1 MQTLLYVL
9 LILLSHLYI
18 CKHIT
23 IPCSHFMK
31 SWMLFMRSTTSN
43 ELYVQIIDLE
53 SPVTVISTLSAE
65 TVPLTETKLPTETL
79 ETALISETVSIG
91 DKFNIIVPNMY
102 YYAIK
107 KQYRKNRNY
116 DSYSAF
122 SLGMSDYK
130 LSLTHILKEQK
141 LIDRNIFSFE
151 FYNNTNEGFLHFG
164 TLPHSI
170 TSKYKYKGNI
180 KMINNNSNNI
190 LWEFNLNYFN
200 VNGTLYNVKV
210 DDDDDN
216 RKGNSFFRSIDNN
229 ILIPS
234 SYYKDVLSNLIG
246 NSIDD
251 SSCRFHSQY
260 QQYTCDCD
268 EMNIV
273 GNIVFGIGDVE
284 IVFEGRSL
292 FKVYDLYCILLI
304 KENTLG
310 NEWVFGTT
318 FMDRFLISFD
328 YQTKEVTLYSNNTI
342 GDKLL
347 IDNINNNNSQNKNYI
362 KHICIFEII
371 FGSIFSAVL
380 LSDIYIKK
388 LGLIL

>member
-1 MQTLLYVL
+1 MQTLLYLL
-9 LILLSHLYI
+9 LILLSPLCI
-18 CKHIT
+18 CEHIT

-65 TVPLTETKLPTETL
+65 TIALTETKLPTETL

-107 KQYRKNRNY
+107 KQYRKNRNC

-151 FYNNTNEGFLHFG
+151 FYNNTNEGLLHFG

-180 KMINNNSNNI
+180 KMIN
-190 LWEFNLNYFN
+190 YFN
-200 VNGTLYNVKV
+200 VNGSLYNVKV
-210 DDDDDN
+210 DNDN

-229 ILIPS
+229 ILVPS
-234 SYYKDVLSNLIG
+234 SYYKDVISNLIG

-284 IVFEGRSL
+284 VVFEGRSL

-328 YQTKEVTLYSNNTI
+328 YQTREVTLYSNNTI
-342 GDKLL
+342 GDKFL
-347 IDNINNNNSQNKNYI
+347 IGDINNNNSQNKNYI

-371 FGSIFSAVL
+371 FVSIFSAIL
-380 LSDIYIKK
+380 LSDIYIKT